1 MVATTDNA
9 PAVPSVAPSVVL
21 RNLSLAFQGKKL
33 FERLELTFATG
44 CCTCILGASGCGKST
59 LLKMVAGS
67 FSHPYSGEISI
78 QRGGEAAHRE
88 NAGQKG
94 NQALPNLC
102 AFMGQDDLLLPWF
115 SVLDNVLLGARLR
128 GELSVELRQQGEK
141 MLDAVGLAAC
151 GSLLPEALSGG
162 MRQRVALART
172 LMENR
177 PIMLMDEP
185 FSALDALTR
194 QKMQELAAR
203 LTRGRTVLLVTH
215 DPLEALR
222 LGDSIVVLGG
232 SPSQIVYQVEPKSAL
247 PRSVT
252 DATVQ
257 EIYPQL
263 LSILLKEGDK

>member
-1 MVATTDNA
+1 MKVANP
-9 PAVPSVAPSVVL
+9 PATLPLCL
-21 RNLSLAFQGKKL
+21 RDIRLSFNEQPLFDGLDLDFTAGK
-33 FERLELTFATG
+33 
-44 CCTCILGASGCGKST
+44 CTCILGASGCGKST
-59 LLKMVAGS
+59 LLKMIAGI
-67 FSHPYSGEISI
+67 FPLPWSGKIDAGN
-78 QRGGEAAHRE
+78 RGKPGAF
-88 NAGQKG
+88 
-94 NQALPNLC
+94 C

-128 GELSVELRQQGEK
+128 GEISAELRQQGEK

-177 PIMLMDEP
+177 PVMLMDEP

-194 QKMQELAAR
+194 QKMQDLAAR

-232 SPSQIVYQVEPKSAL
+232 SPSQIIYQVEPEGAQ